1 MGTCT
6 NHPDRETNFLCSKHN
21 IYMCEECM
29 ACRDP
34 DIYCKF
40 RSSCPVWFMT
50 RKTKGLDEED
60 VGEEKIDE
68 EKIIENEIKN

>member
-6 NHPDRETNFLCSKHN
+6 NHPDRETNFLCTKHN

-50 RKTKGLDEED
+50 RKTKGLDQDDTDKETEGIEETVD
-60 VGEEKIDE
+60 D
-68 EKIIENEIKN
+68 EIKN